1 MTGGRQQY
9 ARQQESDLL
18 RRLEEDQYEGDK
30 LTKDLAETVYQKGEI
45 EGLARM
51 IYALLPY
58 DGVGQKPAWV
68 LHGNS
73 DKQEYCRRQ
82 ALGCIRRGEV

>member
-1 MTGGRQQY
+1 MPMTNNQKASPY
-9 ARQQESDLL
+9 
-18 RRLEEDQYEGDK
+18 